1 MVMFADQELGTEY
14 LTVGLFAQRLID
26 KLIDFA
32 DASSEE
38 GLDSCLTEALEILK
52 GESAAAAPGTPERQ
66 ARGLHS
72 YERAR
77 TLEEV
82 DPTAQGKK
90 ETIRAL
96 EELLQRKGGRKQQ
109 ILNAEK
115 AIKFLYRLENRAL
128 RNFDQPFEPPPA
140 GLRELCKVP

>member
-1 MVMFADQELGTEY
+1 MFADQELRTEY

-26 KLIDFA
+26 ELIDFA
-32 DASSEE
+32 DAGSEE

-52 GESAAAAPGTPERQ
+52 GESATAPAGTPERQ

-72 YERAR
+72 YERVR
-77 TLEEV
+77 TLDEV
-82 DPTAQGKK
+82 DPTTRRRR

-96 EELLQRKGGRKQQ
+96 EGLLQRKGSGKQQ
-109 ILNAEK
+109 KLNAEK
-115 AIKFLYRLENRAL
+115 AIEFFYHLENRAL
-128 RNFDQPFEPPPA
+128 RNFDQPSEPLPA

>member
-1 MVMFADQELGTEY
+1 MFADQELRTEY

-32 DASSEE
+32 DAGSEE
-38 GLDSCLTEALEILK
+38 GLDSSLTEALEILK
-52 GESAAAAPGTPERQ
+52 GESATAPAGTPERQ

-72 YERAR
+72 YERER
-77 TLEEV
+77 TLDEV
-82 DPTAQGKK
+82 DPTAQGRG

-96 EELLQRKGGRKQQ
+96 EELLQREGRRKQQ
-109 ILNAEK
+109 VMNAEK
-115 AIKFLYRLENRAL
+115 AIEFLYRLENRAL
-128 RNFDQPFEPPPA
+128 RNFDQPSEPLPA